1 VNAREMFDVEG
12 RTAIVTGG
20 ASGLG
25 LAFVEVLAEHGA
37 RVTMLDMDEVR
48 LETEVERLRAQGRSV
63 RGRRLD
69 VTDRPALDAA
79 FDEAAA
85 EHGGLDI
92 AFANAGIDPG
102 PGFVSFAD
110 RSKRLPEYAL
120 ENYED
125 TRWQRVIDISLNAV
139 LHSIQAA
146 ARHMKPQGKG
156 RIVITTSTAAV
167 RVAPGVGVAYM
178 AAKAAA
184 AHLMRNTALELARYG
199 ILVNAIA
206 PGPFATNIGGGH
218 MNDPAVRD
226 AIAQLIPLRRVAD
239 SEEIKGLALLLASD
253 ASSFITGQQ
262 FVIDGGYTV
271 GKAD

>member
-1 VNAREMFDVEG
+1 MNAQEMFDVEG

-25 LAFVEVLAEHGA
+25 LAVVEVLAEHGA
-37 RVTMLDMDEVR
+37 RVTMLDMDEAR
-48 LETEVERLRAQGRSV
+48 LETEVARLRSLGRSV

-69 VTDRPALDAA
+69 VTDRPALNAA

-85 EHGGLDI
+85 EHGRLDI
-92 AFANAGIDPG
+92 VFANAGIDPG
-102 PGFVSFAD
+102 PGFVDFAD
-110 RSKRLPEYAL
+110 RSKRLPEHAI
-120 ENYED
+120 ENYEPA
-125 TRWQRVIDISLNAV
+125 RWQRVIDISLNAV

-167 RVAPGVGVAYM
+167 RVAPGVGAAYM
-178 AAKAAA
+178 AAKAGAS
-184 AHLMRNTALELARYG
+184 HLMRNAALELARYG

-218 MNDPAVRD
+218 MHNPAVRD
-226 AIAQLIPLRRVAD
+226 AVAQLIPLHRVAD
-239 SEEIKGLALLLASD
+239 TDEIKGLALLLASD
-253 ASSFITGQQ
+253 AGSFITGQQ
-262 FVIDGGYTV
+262 IVIDGGYTV